1 MTYLRLA
8 HKLHDVSLSLIKV
21 SDGYYHLV
29 QGGKGLELAR
39 AWRRFVRSYGGCLRS
54 SVVAAMAFGRST
66 GLERALNAVGQ

>member
-29 QGGKGLELAR
+29 QGGKGLAIGASVEAVCQEL
-39 AWRRFVRSYGGCLRS
+39 RRL
-54 SVVAAMAFGRST
+54 
-66 GLERALNAVGQ
+66 LEE